1 MNIEGVPI
9 SQFVALKFSLFKIQ
23 KIVES
28 WRVEPKLIIE
38 KLVEHFREMGIFT
51 VYYGHDEIVINNMM
65 FILKN
70 SPDIQNIVQRANS
83 DELKRQ
89 RTRHAE

>member
-9 SQFVALKFSLFKIQ
+9 SEFVSHKFTLFKIQ
-23 KIVES
+23 KIIDS
-28 WRVEPKLIIE
+28 WRVEPKLIVE

-51 VYYGHDEIVINNMM
+51 VYYGHDAIIFNSMV
-65 FILKN
+65 FLLKN
-70 SPDIQNIVQRANS
+70 SPEIQQLVQRANH